1 MAPMDSMDIERVP
14 WCPAGSLRFKKKSD
28 TDSEKSTS
36 ISGSVPQTP
45 PAVPCIS
52 LESYPPE
59 AIKVQNTFINIVS
72 PRPETQPLSCP
83 ASRIGCLKALFGE
96 DDSPKASATLV
107 KEVKEKDEKETEDVE
122 DKAMLTLPLPILA
135 SKPLEPRPESA
146 PVIPVLQCVPMTAPP
161 ALPLPTLPTLGSE
174 DLPSVGSKG
183 HMNEVC
189 KPCAFHHAKGCRNG
203 MMCPFCHLCDRG
215 EKKRRQKVKNARKA
229 AMSRGGA

>member
-1 MAPMDSMDIERVP
+1 MDSDGIERVP

-36 ISGSVPQTP
+36 ISGRSGRSVPSALP
-45 PAVPCIS
+45 DVPCIS

-59 AIKVQNTFINIVS
+59 AIQVQNTFINIVS

-96 DDSPKASATLV
+96 DDSPKASPLV
-107 KEVKEKDEKETEDVE
+107 KEVKETE

-146 PVIPVLQCVPMTAPP
+146 PTVIPPVLQCVPMTAPIVP
-161 ALPLPTLPTLGSE
+161 ALPALGSE
-174 DLPSVGSKG
+174 ELPSIGSKG

-203 MMCPFCHLCDRG
+203 MMCAFCHLCDRG